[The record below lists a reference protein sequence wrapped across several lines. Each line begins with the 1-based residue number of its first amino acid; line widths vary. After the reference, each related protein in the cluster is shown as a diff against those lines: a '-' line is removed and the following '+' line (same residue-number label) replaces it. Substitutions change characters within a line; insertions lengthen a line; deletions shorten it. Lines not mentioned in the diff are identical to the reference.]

1 MMNAMAVH
9 RQFPRHVPQFVSR
22 FTTDP
27 AVRTGILQAA
37 WSIAPSYARGLLPRS
52 PTQQALVVGVNATA
66 MYATGATTWA
76 GVSSLAAGV
85 PGHRAGWRAKLAAA
99 VLTGGGGFVAERL
112 LRPRSGDSLFLATA
126 WSGARIMS
134 TTGLAGGM
142 VTASDVVAHR
152 MLGRRPGIG
161 STLLTDLAG
170 GAVMAGGSMIRRN
183 LRAKK
188 FGMVDPDRA
197 AVGHVSGVPA
207 YATIAGIAVGTAT
220 GIGLLAIAEQSAA
233 RAIDAGFSRLAGTDL
248 GETGVWLA
256 HCLTGATL
264 GAGGLYALSK
274 VRQRTLRENEIVE
287 DAYPSPP
294 TSPFVSCG
302 PNSSVDFDAIGK
314 EGRRFVLMA
323 LRSPMISNLM
333 GEAAV
338 DPVRAVIP
346 RQGSIEDRARLAGD
360 ELEAL
365 GGFERSVIVVAS
377 PTGVG
382 YVNYVMA
389 EALEYLTRGNCAIVV
404 PQYALVPSALALD
417 KTEQG
422 TRLQAEVLEVLSS
435 RIRRI
440 PAARRPRLY
449 QFGESLGAQVALD
462 VAAVGGIARL
472 DSLDVTAGL
481 YLGVPFRSRA
491 WRQWWDNPKAVDPAG
506 RLVLVSQP
514 ADAPNAPGHH
524 LMVVHDDDPVNK
536 FAYTMFVRR
545 PWWFG
550 RPDTRPPKVPR
561 ETLFRPVSSFVIA
574 VMDLLNGMNQRPGDF
589 RRVGH
594 DYRIDVRESLQ
605 KVFSLSVSAT
615 QAAAIERALRER
627 EQLWAQRRLVART
640 AAKAVRSIE
649 RTLNKWGQ
657 STVSMDF
664 AASEDLDIPPAWR
677 NLMKQM
683 TDSQLLGRL
692 GSSGPGS

>member
-1 MMNAMAVH
+1 MSLTRRLSGRIPA
-9 RQFPRHVPQFVSR
+9 FVSR
-22 FTTDP
+22 FTTDQ
-27 AVRTGILQAA
+27 AVRSGILQAA
-37 WSIAPSYARGLLPRS
+37 WSVAPSYARGLLPRT

-76 GVSSLAAGV
+76 GITSVAAGI
-85 PGHRAGWRAKLAAA
+85 PGHRAGWRAKLTAA
-99 VLTGGGGFVAERL
+99 VVAGGSGFVAERL
-112 LRPRSGDSLFLATA
+112 LRPRSGDSLLLATA
-126 WSGARIMS
+126 WSGARVMS
-134 TTGLAGGM
+134 TTGLAGGL

-152 MLGRRPGIG
+152 ALGRQPSIA
-161 STLLTDLAG
+161 STLLIDLSG
-170 GAVMAGGSMIRRN
+170 GAAMAAGSMLRRN
-183 LRAKK
+183 LRARKY
-188 FGMVDPDRA
+188 GMVAPERQ
-197 AVGHVSGVPA
+197 AVGRVPGVVA
-207 YATIAGIAVGTAT
+207 YATIGGIALGTAS
-220 GIGLLAIAEQSAA
+220 GIGLLAVAEQSAA
-233 RAIDAGFSRLAGTDL
+233 RAIDAGFRRLFGTDL
-248 GETGVWLA
+248 GETGVWLS
-256 HCLTGATL
+256 HCVTGAAL
-264 GAGGLYALSK
+264 GSTAIYGLNQI
-274 VRQRTLRENEIVE
+274 RRRTRRDNEVVE

-302 PNSSVDFDAIGK
+302 PNSSVSFDAIGK

-323 LRSPMISNLM
+323 LRSAMISNVM
-333 GEAAV
+333 AEAAV
-338 DPVRAVIP
+338 DPVRVVVPRDGAV
-346 RQGSIEDRARLAGD
+346 EDRAKLAVA

-365 GGFERSVIVVAS
+365 GGLERSVIVVAS

-389 EALEYLTRGNCAIVV
+389 EALEYLARGNCAIVV
-404 PQYALVPSALALD
+404 PQYALVPSALALN
-417 KTEQG
+417 KTELG
-422 TRLQAEVLEVLSS
+422 TALQTEVLQAIAE

-462 VAAVGGIARL
+462 VAAVGGVARL

-491 WRQWWDNPKAVDPAG
+491 WHLWWDQPQAIDPAG
-506 RLVLVSQP
+506 RMVLVPEPSY
-514 ADAPNAPGHH
+514 APNRPGMH

-550 RPDTRPPKVPR
+550 RPDTRPPMVPR

-574 VMDLLNGMNQRPGDF
+574 VVDLLNGMNQAPGEF

-594 DYRIDVRESLQ
+594 DYRIDVREALQ
-605 KVFSLSVSAT
+605 KAYALAASPA
-615 QAAAIERALRER
+615 QAAAIEAALRER

-640 AAKAVRSIE
+640 AAKAVQSIN

-657 STVSMDF
+657 STVSLDF
-664 AASEDLDIPPAWR
+664 AESEDLDIPPAWR
-677 NLMKQM
+677 NLMRQM

-692 GSSGPGS
+692 GSSGPAS